1 MMVSEVQQRR
11 VPSEY
16 QNLIHMGDRN
26 DCLYDNNPIKGEKL
40 NSASESLQSLI
51 FAPRRRDCI
60 LELRTYVPPGHNFG
74 LPLLEACL
82 RLGKIKAGSK
92 LGDF

>member
-1 MMVSEVQQRR
+1 MVGEAQQLG

-16 QNLIHMGDRN
+16 QNLIHMGDRD
-26 DCLYDNNPIKGEKL
+26 DCRYDNNPSKGEKL
-40 NSASESLQSLI
+40 NSTSESLQSLI
-51 FAPRRRDCI
+51 FAPRRRDRI
-60 LELRTYVPPGHNFG
+60 LELRTYVPPGHDFS
-74 LPLLEACL
+74 LPLLGACL